1 MTVEGSG
8 YGAGTRDLEAVPN
21 VVRVILGTD
30 ARAAGGVKL
39 IEANLDDFLPEL
51 APDAAEA
58 AFAAGALDVWT
69 TPIQMKRGRPAF
81 TLSALA
87 RPADER
93 AVAEALLRE
102 TSTLGVR
109 IAHLDRIELDRE
121 SFTVDVNGEPVRVKV
136 GKLDGRI
143 VNLAPGARRLRAR
156 GAHLRR
162 AGEGRVGQGDRGGAR
177 MTLEA
182 RIAELGSVVV
192 AFSGGVDSSVVAALA
207 YRALKDKAL
216 AVTAVSP
223 AVATGE
229 LDGARR
235 VAEHI
240 GIAHEI
246 VTTDELARPG
256 YRANGADRCYF
267 CKSELYDVL
276 AELAHRRGFN
286 ALLSGANKDDQGDW
300 RPGLKAAAEHG
311 VVHPLQ
317 DTTKAEVRA
326 LARAFDLPSAE
337 KPASPCLASR
347 IPYGTAVDPATL
359 RLIDRAERAVKA
371 LGFPVVRVRHHG
383 IMGRLEVDGHD
394 LDRALA
400 HEQKIVAAIKAAGY
414 DHAVIDPEPFRSGRL
429 NAALVRPAASP

>member
-1 MTVEGSG
+1 MT
-8 YGAGTRDLEAVPN
+8 
-21 VVRVILGTD
+21 
-30 ARAAGGVKL
+30 
-39 IEANLDDFLPEL
+39 IED
-51 APDAAEA
+51 
-58 AFAAGALDVWT
+58 
-69 TPIQMKRGRPAF
+69 
-81 TLSALA
+81 
-87 RPADER
+87 
-93 AVAEALLRE
+93 
-102 TSTLGVR
+102 
-109 IAHLDRIELDRE
+109 
-121 SFTVDVNGEPVRVKV
+121 
-136 GKLDGRI
+136 
-143 VNLAPGARRLRAR
+143 
-156 GAHLRR
+156 
-162 AGEGRVGQGDRGGAR
+162 
-177 MTLEA
+177 

-229 LDGARR
+229 LDGAKR

-246 VTTDELARPG
+246 VSTDELARPG

-276 AELAHRRGFN
+276 AELARQRGYN

-317 DTTKAEVRA
+317 DTGKEEVRA

-347 IPYGTAVDPATL
+347 IPYGTAVDPETL
-359 RLIDRAERAVKA
+359 ALIDRAERNVKA
-371 LGFPVVRVRHHG
+371 LGFPVLRVRHHG
-383 IMGRLEVDGHD
+383 IMGRLEVDGKD